1 MKMDP
6 TKSAMPITRWK
17 IRCFGPARS
26 GCIFDISHL
35 AIKKDQVTR
44 LDVAQKKKIIE
55 VIVKTREGVAI
66 AGNRDKATPVG
77 VQVWRV
83 GD

>member
-1 MKMDP
+1 MDP
-6 TKSAMPITRWK
+6 TKSVIPMTRWK
-17 IRCFGPARS
+17 IRYFGPARS

-44 LDVAQKKKIIE
+44 LDIAQKKKIIE
-55 VIVKTREGVAI
+55 IIIKTREEIAI
-66 AGNRDKATPVG
+66 AGNRDKATPVD